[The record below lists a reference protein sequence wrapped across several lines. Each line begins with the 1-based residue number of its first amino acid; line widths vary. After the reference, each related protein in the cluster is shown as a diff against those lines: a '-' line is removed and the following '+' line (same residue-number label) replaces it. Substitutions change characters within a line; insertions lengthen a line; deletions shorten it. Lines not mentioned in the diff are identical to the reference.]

1 MSRLPAI
8 AALVADAQTR
18 SDGVRR
24 AFPGLLPARCP
35 AWHPIPF
42 FGPIDTAVALTMAM
56 NPSADELRARSW
68 PFELTAD
75 ALAERLLGYF
85 ANAGVPPHPWF
96 ERSERPLL
104 DLGLRY
110 GAGLAHVDLVCR
122 ATRTIGKDERVAFL
136 ALADAEADLFFAAL
150 DLALNARVVVLSGSV
165 TGARYAH
172 EHVARHASKAG
183 WRFGPKPE
191 RVRGGPFATR
201 HELCRGSRR
210 LAVLFTS
217 SSVNKRGGAGPYERL
232 VGEHREWVSFQLR
245 R

>member
-1 MSRLPAI
+1 MLSHPAI
-8 AALVADAQTR
+8 AALIADAQAR

-24 AFPGLLPARCP
+24 AFPELLPASCP
-35 AWHPIPF
+35 AWHPISF
-42 FGPIDTAVALTMAM
+42 FGPIDTALALTVAM

-68 PFELTAD
+68 PVELPAD
-75 ALAERLLGYF
+75 AIAERLLGYF
-85 ANAGVPPHPWF
+85 AYAGVPPHPWF
-96 ERSERPLL
+96 ERSECPLL

-110 GAGLAHVDLVCR
+110 GAGLAHLDLVCR
-122 ATRTIGKDERVAFL
+122 ATRTIGEAERAAFL
-136 ALADAEADLFFAAL
+136 ALADADAELFFAAL
-150 DLALNARVVVLSGSV
+150 DLALNARVVMLSGSG

-201 HELCRGSRR
+201 HELYRGNRR

-217 SSVNKRGGAGPYERL
+217 SSVNKRGGAGPCERL
-232 VGEHREWVSFQLR
+232 VGEHQEWVDSYLHG
-245 R
+245 